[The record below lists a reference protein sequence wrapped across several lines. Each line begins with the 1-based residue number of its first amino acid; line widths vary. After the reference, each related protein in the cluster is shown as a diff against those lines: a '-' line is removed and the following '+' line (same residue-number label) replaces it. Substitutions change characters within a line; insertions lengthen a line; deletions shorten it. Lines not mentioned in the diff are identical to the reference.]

1 MDYSDRFMHIKV
13 QQFEG
18 PLDLLLQLI
27 EEQKLEITQISL
39 AHVTEQFL
47 QYMRTQTTLKPQEL
61 ADWLMVAAKLLVI
74 KSKALLP
81 ALDLPEEEQEDAT
94 SLAWQL
100 YQYKL
105 YKEAAKYLIHLDRR
119 RRQGWGRHIAFVD
132 KITFYPDPGV
142 TAAALRG
149 AMSYLAKTLEEIA
162 KLPKQILGEV
172 VTISE
177 KIEHLQK
184 LIHDKIQL
192 KLKELL
198 GTAKSKTEIIVTF
211 LALLELVKQKILT
224 VEQEAM
230 FSDIIIKKRTRP

>member
-1 MDYSDRFMHIKV
+1 MRVKI

-39 AHVTEQFL
+39 ASVTEQFL
-47 QYMRTQTTLKPQEL
+47 QNMRAQTTLKPQEL
-61 ADWLMVAAKLLVI
+61 ADWLVVAAKLLVI

-81 ALDLPEEEQEDAT
+81 TLELATDEEQDAT

-100 YQYKL
+100 YQYKC
-105 YKEAAKYLIHLDRR
+105 YKEIAKYLGRLDSK
-119 RRQGWGRHIAFVD
+119 RRQGWGRHIGFAD
-132 KITFYPDPGV
+132 KITFYPDPAI
-142 TAAALRG
+142 TLATLRDT
-149 AMSYLAKTLEEIA
+149 MRYIAKSLEDIL
-162 KLPKQILGEV
+162 KLPKQVLGEV

-184 LIHDKIQL
+184 MIYEKVEL
-192 KLKELL
+192 KLRDLL
-198 GTAKSKTEIIVTF
+198 NTAQSKTEIIVTF

-230 FSDIIIKKRTRP
+230 FSDIIIKRRPEA